1 MTRTALLAI
10 SFVVLGSTSAF
21 APAVVGT
28 AMSTS
33 NDRATMTTTAAFLV
47 PEQGRQ
53 LVAFSQDYL
62 SKKAR
67 ESAAKASNL
76 SSPSRRGPSDPS
88 SSSDRGGPGVAS
100 AAKSLFTRLLG
111 HDDAGERWIGRSLEE
126 ELMNAYPK
134 DTVRHTEDE
143 VLFHQIVD

>member
-1 MTRTALLAI
+1 MTRTALLLAI

-21 APAVVGT
+21 APVAVVGT
-28 AMSTS
+28 ASNNRAST
-33 NDRATMTTTAAFLV
+33 TAFLV

>member
-1 MTRTALLAI
+1 MTRTALLLAI

-21 APAVVGT
+21 APVAVVGT
-28 AMSTS
+28 ASNNRAST
-33 NDRATMTTTAAFLV
+33 TVFLV

-67 ESAAKASNL
+67 ESAGKASNL
-76 SSPSRRGPSDPS
+76 SSPRRRGPFDQ
-88 SSSDRGGPGVAS
+88 GGLGVAS
-100 AAKSLFTRLLG
+100 AAKSLVTRLLG
-111 HDDAGERWIGRSLEE
+111 HDDAGARRIGSLEE

-134 DTVRHTEDE
+134 DTVCHKEDE

>member
-1 MTRTALLAI
+1 MTRTALLLAI

-21 APAVVGT
+21 APVAAVVGT
-28 AMSTS
+28 AS
-33 NDRATMTTTAAFLV
+33 NDRASTTTAFLV

-67 ESAAKASNL
+67 ESAGKASNL
-76 SSPSRRGPSDPS
+76 SSPRRRGAPFD
-88 SSSDRGGPGVAS
+88 DQGGLGVAS
-100 AAKSLFTRLLG
+100 AAKSLVTRLLG
-111 HDDAGERWIGRSLEE
+111 HDDAGARRIGSLEE

-134 DTVRHTEDE
+134 DTVCHTEDE